1 MNRKLFSQSN
11 LWLLIFGLINL
22 FASGRWTVAL
32 AAWFAPVFGI
42 RYLHTYPKRRKYIFF
57 YLVLWLTLAISW
69 YGATVDTG
77 QLHFVFMAVNA
88 LMASIPYF
96 LDSVLAPGL
105 RRDGRL
111 PFIATFI
118 FPLAATALEF
128 LTSSLNPIGNFGA
141 LGYSQYAF
149 PVLTQITAVTGMLGL
164 TFLVSWFPAVV
175 NWAWD
180 NDFEWRRIRTG
191 TLTYAALLL
200 LVAGYG
206 AIRLMTA
213 PAVGAL
219 ETVPVASFTVVE
231 NHMGELNELREEQGI
246 AVFRQETQAVHEQY
260 LSMTGTAID
269 DGAKIILW
277 PELAIIGIEE
287 DVQAVLA
294 KGQTL
299 ADEAG
304 VYLAM
309 PTFTLFPDSDR
320 AAENILYVAGPDG
333 DIVIEHVKYGGNI
346 MEGTLPGS
354 GEIESVDTEYGRL
367 SGIICW
373 DTNYPNI
380 VRQVGRQDVNILLSP
395 AKEWDGINPM
405 HAQMAVFRALENGT
419 SLVRQSDE
427 GLSIIVDGYGRTL
440 ATGEELADS
449 GNYLLAEVPTSS
461 PSTLY
466 PVVGDVVGII
476 ALAGLAAIIVAAL
489 IVRRRRNSE
498 EQISVETD
506 PVSPGP

>member
-1 MNRKLFSQSN
+1 
-11 LWLLIFGLINL
+11 
-22 FASGRWTVAL
+22 
-32 AAWFAPVFGI
+32 
-42 RYLHTYPKRRKYIFF
+42 
-57 YLVLWLTLAISW
+57 
-69 YGATVDTG
+69 
-77 QLHFVFMAVNA
+77 
-88 LMASIPYF
+88 
-96 LDSVLAPGL
+96 
-105 RRDGRL
+105 
-111 PFIATFI
+111 
-118 FPLAATALEF
+118 
-128 LTSSLNPIGNFGA
+128 
-141 LGYSQYAF
+141 
-149 PVLTQITAVTGMLGL
+149 
-164 TFLVSWFPAVV
+164 
-175 NWAWD
+175 
-180 NDFEWRRIRTG
+180 
-191 TLTYAALLL
+191 
-200 LVAGYG
+200 
-206 AIRLMTA
+206 
-213 PAVGAL
+213 
-219 ETVPVASFTVVE
+219 
-231 NHMGELNELREEQGI
+231 
-246 AVFRQETQAVHEQY
+246 VFRQETQAVHEQY

-277 PELAIIGIEE
+277 PELAIIGTEE
-287 DVQAVLA
+287 DVQAVLS
-294 KGQTL
+294 KGQAL
-299 ADEAG
+299 ADEAD

-309 PTFTLFPDSDR
+309 PTFTLFPDSERPD
-320 AAENILYVAGPDG
+320 ENILYIAGPDG

-346 MEGTLPGS
+346 LEGTLPGS

-489 IVRRRRNSE
+489 IARRRRNSE